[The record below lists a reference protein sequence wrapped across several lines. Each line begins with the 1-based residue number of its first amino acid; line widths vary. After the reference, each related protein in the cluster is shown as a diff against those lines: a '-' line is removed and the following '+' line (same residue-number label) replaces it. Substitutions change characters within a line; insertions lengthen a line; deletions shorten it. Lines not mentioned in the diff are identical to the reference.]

1 MQEQTVKYIN
11 IICSILITFFLMI
24 SVSIYYFPNL
34 ASKYFILSQITING
48 SEKSNINIIKNEV
61 YNHTSDLLSLDLR
74 FINLNIGGDI
84 QMCFLVILHAGHCV
98 YIPGGYVSVENGCL
112 DK

>member
-11 IICSILITFFLMI
+11 IICSILITFFLLT

-48 SEKSNINIIKNEV
+48 SEKSNINIIKKEI
-61 YNHTSDLLSLDLR
+61 YNHTSDLLSLDLKE
-74 FINLNIGGDI
+74 IKSVCDENNL
-84 QMCFLVILHAGHCV
+84 FYH
-98 YIPGGYVSVENGCL
+98 L
-112 DK
+112 DGARIWNE